1 MRGFHIFYLP
11 RLGHTARR
19 WRKAANTEFKT
30 MIHTETRHG
39 AKAVAI
45 AVIALLAA
53 CGGGGVGADVS
64 PGGPVS
70 QPPEAEV
77 ADPPEIEPEAP
88 DPDPEAPRSP
98 ETETLPNRPQDPEGQ
113 PEIDS
118 PIIIGDP
125 IQPIPS
131 LCDQFPSLSQCQED
145 GDADETVSLS
155 GPATLAVHGSYR
167 TGTATYEQTSTSVC
181 VPVPCAN
188 RFPGTFQGTR
198 TSYRYSEWGFWA
210 RVGEATLFRADIRRP
225 SFDNDRHVEG
235 SRSGT
240 RPTGAATWTG
250 HVRAYEAHP
259 DTYGTP
265 VEGTA
270 SLSVDFGGS
279 TLSADLTGVSRGH
292 RDLSWSSVRIG
303 RRGEFSQG
311 PDRSTTPAIS
321 GAFYGAEH
329 QGVAGRFS
337 SAALDGVFG
346 AVR

>member
-1 MRGFHIFYLP
+1 MDYERIISALPAGGFDASVTYSGAEAMLTPRARGP
-11 RLGHTARR
+11 EKRR
-19 WRKAANTEFKT
+19 WLKKAPNQPVA
-30 MIHTETRHG
+30 
-39 AKAVAI
+39 AVPGTASR
-45 AVIALLAA
+45 ACQPNEMPLA
-53 CGGGGVGADVS
+53 GT
-64 PGGPVS
+64 
-70 QPPEAEV
+70 
-77 ADPPEIEPEAP
+77 EPEAP
-88 DPDPEAPRSP
+88 NPEPPASQPENTDGGAAGPSSAPARP
-98 ETETLPNRPQDPEGQ
+98 ETEPPVVVSD
-113 PEIDS
+113 
-118 PIIIGDP
+118 
-125 IQPIPS
+125 PIPS
-131 LCDQFPSLSQCQED
+131 LCDQFPSLSQCQGD

-210 RVGEATLFRADIRRP
+210 RVGEATLFRADIRHP

-279 TLSADLTGVSRGH
+279 TLSASFTEFSGGH
-292 RDLSWSSVRIG
+292 PDLSWTSVRIG
-303 RRGEFSQG
+303 RRGESSQG